1 MAKSFR
7 VRLRKSLIGSTQP
20 QKDAVRCLG
29 LKRINDE
36 VVVKDGPAM
45 RGQIYTV
52 QHLLEVT
59 VEK

>member
-1 MAKSFR
+1 MAKQFR
-7 VRLRKSLIGSTQP
+7 VRLKKGLIGTTQT

-36 VVVKDGPAM
+36 VVVKDSLAM
-45 RGQIYTV
+45 RGQIHRI
-52 QHLLEVT
+52 QHLLDVK